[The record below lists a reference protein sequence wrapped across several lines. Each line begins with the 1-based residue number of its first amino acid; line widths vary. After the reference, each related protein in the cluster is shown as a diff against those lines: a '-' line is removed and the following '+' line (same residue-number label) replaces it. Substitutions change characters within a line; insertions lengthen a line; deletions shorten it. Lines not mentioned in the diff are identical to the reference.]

1 VTRTI
6 SPCLTCLSLLLTAA
20 AGLGLGAYHRTPL
33 TEPSDTNGL
42 PPALALSNAPLRRL
56 SKDVFAL
63 GLVRLDK
70 SKRAVIFPAS
80 VNMADGVVE
89 YALVHRTGKV
99 HESVLKTEADP
110 LHIHLATLLL
120 SPPQSAAPAANP
132 RTPSDLLGPHLT
144 IWAQWKVGGSEKH
157 VRLEDLVSN
166 TLTKSQMSRGDWI
179 YNGSRVVQGVYLAQ
193 RDGSIVA
200 IIADPDAMINS
211 PRAGRDDDEIWRA
224 NRSLVPPVGTAVE
237 VTLQLGGDS

>member
-1 VTRTI
+1 
-6 SPCLTCLSLLLTAA
+6 
-20 AGLGLGAYHRTPL
+20 
-33 TEPSDTNGL
+33 
-42 PPALALSNAPLRRL
+42 
-56 SKDVFAL
+56 
-63 GLVRLDK
+63 
-70 SKRAVIFPAS
+70 
-80 VNMADGVVE
+80 
-89 YALVHRTGKV
+89 
-99 HESVLKTEADP
+99 
-110 LHIHLATLLL
+110 
-120 SPPQSAAPAANP
+120 
-132 RTPSDLLGPHLT
+132 
-144 IWAQWKVGGSEKH
+144 VGGSEKH

-224 NRSLVPPVGTAVE
+224 NSSLVPPVGTAVE